1 MSFFTKPTLNS
12 LCLWASEALFLK
24 KKKKKTF
31 QIVNRA
37 VCREGRNIS
46 DNEYVSW
53 YRHSDAGGLFPSLSL
68 SYVSILSPW
77 GQWGHFGLL
86 SITPSTISLPF
97 LWSPQIWGPAH
108 AHTLWSS
115 TAPGALGSL
124 QVFLLWLWPFLGD
137 LNIHENLNFN
147 VLVSHFLDL
156 LSKDFTPETMLLLL
170 LLSRVSRV
178 RLCATS

>member
-24 KKKKKTF
+24 KKKKTF

-37 VCREGRNIS
+37 VCREGRSIS

-53 YRHSDAGGLFPSLSL
+53 YQHSDAGGLFPSLFL
-68 SYVSILSPW
+68 SYMSILSPW

-86 SITPSTISLPF
+86 SITPSTLSLPF
-97 LWSPQIWGPAH
+97 LRSPQIWGPAR

-115 TAPGALGSL
+115 TAPGAWAHCRSFCSDCDLFLEIWISMRIWTSVVWYLISLTSCPKISL
-124 QVFLLWLWPFLGD
+124 QRPC
-137 LNIHENLNFN
+137 
-147 VLVSHFLDL
+147 
-156 LSKDFTPETMLLLL
+156 
-170 LLSRVSRV
+170 R
-178 RLCATS
+178 CCCCC

>member
-1 MSFFTKPTLNS
+1 MRNS
-12 LCLWASEALFLK
+12 DLPLQILCLWSQIQQAWLSGHRLSGFAGSWVNVLLHKAHIELAFYLSLRGIILKKK

-97 LWSPQIWGPAH
+97 FWSPQIWGPAH

-124 QVFLLWLWPFLGD
+124 QVFLL
-137 LNIHENLNFN
+137 
-147 VLVSHFLDL
+147 
-156 LSKDFTPETMLLLL
+156 
-170 LLSRVSRV
+170 
-178 RLCATS
+178 